1 MFFLFYCS
9 QIVHNT
15 EYHLKIFDHLFTSQA
30 REIQPEL
37 NGEGVYSLLSKIFIS
52 LSVLPTVNGEH
63 SQHFVNNVSL

>member
-1 MFFLFYCS
+1 M
-9 QIVHNT
+9 HNT

-37 NGEGVYSLLSKIFIS
+37 NGEGVYSLLSKIS

-63 SQHFVNNVSL
+63 SQHFVNIVSL